1 MKDTKEDSDVVNG
14 QSRPTG
20 FEQIS
25 PDGSAPGH
33 SREPEV
39 CYPAGERGGR
49 QDPIETLTRRARWAW
64 HRVERQIVAD
74 HEIVMAGRLRQLAG
88 LRRPVEVTSISET
101 GYAAI
106 VNLHVPGWQIL
117 MAGVALGPRRAL
129 SAAAESHRLRL
140 SGAGRYGRFWWL
152 SIEGNHGM
160 RVVLLGSHLR
170 LEEDRSGFETQ
181 DAPPPALQLVGSLPT
196 W

>member
-14 QSRPTG
+14 QSRPKG

-25 PDGSAPGH
+25 PYSSTPAH
-33 SREPEV
+33 SRGPEE

-74 HEIVMAGRLRQLAG
+74 HEIVMARRLRQLAG
-88 LRRPVEVTSISET
+88 LQRPVEVTSISET
-101 GYAAI
+101 GHAAI
-106 VNLHVPGWQIL
+106 VNLRVPGWQIL
-117 MAGVALGPRRAL
+117 IAGVALGPRIAL
-129 SAAAESHRLRL
+129 SAAAASHRLRL

-152 SIEGNHGM
+152 SIEGNHGV

-170 LEEDRSGFETQ
+170 LEEDRNGSETQ
-181 DAPPPALQLVGSLPT
+181 DAPPPDLRVVGSVPT